1 MGKIKYN
8 DKILHKSKIIKYFNE
23 EVGQK
28 KLKKILI
35 RFIKKLRK
43 TENIFSAKDLAL
55 IESLLSD
62 GFTIPQDFDY
72 EKISKKFSVPSNL
85 LELSKN
91 NEIAFLT
98 LKLVEIIGEDEAYN
112 LDPETIYFITHLL
125 NQSNLKKIRNEIL
138 ISALPQRS

>member
-43 TENIFSAKDLAL
+43 TENIF
-55 IESLLSD
+55 
-62 GFTIPQDFDY
+62 FC
-72 EKISKKFSVPSNL
+72 
-85 LELSKN
+85 
-91 NEIAFLT
+91 
-98 LKLVEIIGEDEAYN
+98 
-112 LDPETIYFITHLL
+112 
-125 NQSNLKKIRNEIL
+125 
-138 ISALPQRS
+138 